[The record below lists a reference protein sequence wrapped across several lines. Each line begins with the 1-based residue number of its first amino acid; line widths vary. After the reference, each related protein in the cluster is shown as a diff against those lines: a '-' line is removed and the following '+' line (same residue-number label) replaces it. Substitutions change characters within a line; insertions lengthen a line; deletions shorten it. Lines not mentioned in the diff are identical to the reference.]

1 MIQERLLL
9 GPRAGARRPMSKQSW
24 MQSNITLVTLC
35 RHLANLKNIDANP
48 SHVVRSVSKSN
59 EFVQK

>member
-9 GPRAGARRPMSKQSW
+9 ALRPGAWRPMSKQSW

-35 RHLANLKNIDANP
+35 RHLANLENIDANP
-48 SHVVRSVSKSN
+48 LS
-59 EFVQK
+59 